1 MTHQILQT
9 KNSLHKKL
17 IHTFNFSFFLKLS
30 LLTLLIAP
38 IAFFFFEPL
47 TAFAETT
54 TLRNPIRIENG
65 TNPRVFIGTMIR
77 ILIAFSGTV
86 ALAMFVYGGIL
97 FLVAGGNETQLAK
110 AKKVL
115 VYAILGII
123 VIAAAYVAT
132 NTIIQTVLTGNPLSA
147 GVGEDSG
154 N

>member
-9 KNSLHKKL
+9 KNSHHKKL

-30 LLTLLIAP
+30 LLALLITP

-54 TLRNPIRIENG
+54 TLRNPIRIN
-65 TNPRVFIGTMIR
+65 TNPRVFIGTMIQV
-77 ILIAFSGTV
+77 LIAFSGTV

-147 GVGEDSG
+147 GVGASAG